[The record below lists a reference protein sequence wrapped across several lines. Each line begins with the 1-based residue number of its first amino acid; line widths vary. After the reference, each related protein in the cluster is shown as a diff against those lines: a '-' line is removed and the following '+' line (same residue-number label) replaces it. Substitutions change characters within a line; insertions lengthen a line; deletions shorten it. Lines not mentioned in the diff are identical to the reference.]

1 MKRILFALVALVL
14 TATTLSAQVVP
25 GMKYKDVKGMYN
37 PKMYVKSMTDPY
49 SPGLAG
55 VCSFL
60 VPGLGQVVSGETGRG
75 IAFFAGDVGFGVA
88 ATACAVKFMSY
99 AQKDANG
106 NYVKDSSGQI
116 VMTDEKA
123 AKSWAIGLASVCVAS
138 LVYDIWGICDA
149 VKVAKVK
156 NMYYQDLQGG
166 RSMEMSLYPSVDLA
180 MSAKGYQ
187 PVAGMT
193 FAMRF

>member
-1 MKRILFALVALVL
+1 
-14 TATTLSAQVVP
+14 
-25 GMKYKDVKGMYN
+25 MYN

-123 AKSWAIGLASVCVAS
+123 AKS
-138 LVYDIWGICDA
+138 
-149 VKVAKVK
+149 
-156 NMYYQDLQGG
+156 
-166 RSMEMSLYPSVDLA
+166 
-180 MSAKGYQ
+180 
-187 PVAGMT
+187 
-193 FAMRF
+193 